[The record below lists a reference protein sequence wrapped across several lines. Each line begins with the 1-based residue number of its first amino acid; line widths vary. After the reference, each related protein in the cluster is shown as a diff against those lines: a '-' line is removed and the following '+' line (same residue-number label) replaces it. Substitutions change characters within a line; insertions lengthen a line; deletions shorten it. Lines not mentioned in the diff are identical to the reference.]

1 MTRAHDPTALEG
13 SADTGKLPKPRAAP
27 GPKATTAARGHGRV
41 QAKAAPDEGCGRR
54 SGCPVA
60 WKGSGEPGAVALAR
74 TRDGR
79 ASDRRRPGHSGLV
92 RSRHAVDQ
100 GSGARIA
107 KGALGRDAFSS
118 RVPDGWG
125 ALLLARS
132 RNRPN
137 VAALHASV

>member
-60 WKGSGEPGAVALAR
+60 WKGGSEPGAVALAR

-92 RSRHAVDQ
+92 LRDSPVGVD
-100 GSGARIA
+100 
-107 KGALGRDAFSS
+107 RDARLSTE
-118 RVPDGWG
+118 
-125 ALLLARS
+125 AAARS
-132 RNRPN
+132 R
-137 VAALHASV
+137 